1 MSNVISISKYKTSLF
16 VKDLRDKAKGTIFSI
31 GFWKKDGTYR
41 EMVCRFGV
49 NKNLTG
55 KGMSYDPLD
64 RGMFCVYDMQKQGYR
79 MVRVDAIDTI
89 KIKKRVYN
97 FT

>member
-1 MSNVISISKYKTSLF
+1 
-16 VKDLRDKAKGTIFSI
+16 
-31 GFWKKDGTYR
+31 
-41 EMVCRFGV
+41 MVCRFGV

-79 MVRVDAIDTI
+79 MIRVDAIDTI
-89 KIKKRVYN
+89 KIKKQVYN